1 VNLAV
6 AASASAGVRAT
17 ALVVLAVAG
26 LGLAVI
32 GYLGWRVRLP
42 RNRFAG
48 VRTPTAMRSD
58 DTFRV
63 ANQVAGVPVMVAG
76 LVGVFGGVA
85 AFFLPSAAATVTT
98 LVIVVLGMGGLAVAG
113 GVLGN
118 RAAGVLLAASA
129 GKSTSAV
136 PSAASAG
143 KSTSAGAP
151 ESQGGCA
158 GCCCG
163 GCG

>member
-1 VNLAV
+1 M
-6 AASASAGVRAT
+6 
-17 ALVVLAVAG
+17 VVLAVAG

-32 GYLGWRVRLP
+32 GYLGWRARLP

-48 VRTPTAMRSD
+48 VRTPAAMRSD
-58 DTFRV
+58 DAFRV
-63 ANQVAGVPVMVAG
+63 ANQVAGIPVMVAG

-85 AFFLPSAAATVTT
+85 AFFLPSAPATVTA

-113 GVLGN
+113 GVLGS
-118 RAAGVLLAASA
+118 RAAG
-129 GKSTSAV
+129 AV
-136 PSAASAG
+136 PEPRA
-143 KSTSAGAP
+143 
-151 ESQGGCA
+151 GGCA